1 MTKKL
6 MSTGLFIGVL
16 ATVIA
21 CSAFFAYAD
30 GPDGSAVYGK
40 KITISKAS
48 HYVLI
53 DMGKKGNG
61 AKKVTVKSSNK
72 KVLKPDNSMTEY
84 IKAPVFKIGKKGT
97 ATATIKIKTKSGT
110 KTYKSKVKVVAYKS
124 PVKSVVLGET
134 NLADKFKSKT
144 YFSSYSPASEEEKI
158 VIKSAND
165 WKVKTIMQM
174 YFEDDGFQNTK
185 IKNGGNIKW
194 HGDDRIIITMKN
206 EAKNQIEE
214 LVIDQEQEY

>member
-1 MTKKL
+1 MTKRL
-6 MSTGLFIGVL
+6 MKSSLFLGVL
-16 ATVIA
+16 AAVIA
-21 CSAFFAYAD
+21 CSMMIAYAD

-72 KVLKPDNSMTEY
+72 NVLKPDNSMTEY
-84 IKAPVFKIGKKGT
+84 IKAPVFKLGKKGT
-97 ATATIKIKTKSGT
+97 ATVTIKIKTKKGT
-110 KTYKSKVKVVAYKS
+110 KTYKSKVKVVAYKN
-124 PVKSVVLGET
+124 PVKNVMLGDT

-144 YFSSYSPASEEEKI
+144 YFSGYAPVLEEEKI
-158 VIKSAND
+158 EVKPVSG
-165 WKVKTIMQM
+165 WKVKSITQM
-174 YFEDDGFQNTK
+174 YFNGDDFINTK
-185 IKNGGNIKW
+185 IKNGGSIKW
-194 HGDDRIIITMKN
+194 QGDDRILVTMKN

-214 LVIDQEQEY
+214 LIIDREQ